1 MGIQVGKPQ
10 PDPSPRRRVAR
21 PGCWTSTCC
30 LALRQRE
37 HDAAQAWLL
46 KLAGAAAPG
55 FLSCEPTP
63 ASSTE
68 PGPGLGW
75 RHHIPTLY
83 VTRAPGGH
91 AAGIISSSAGTQPR
105 RPSARTQPKWQSR
118 RQLPYRRGKRRLQ
131 LDLGSSTLPTG
142 RVATR
147 RCRPH
152 LVADRQ
158 CRCLAHFVARGRHE
172 GACYPTSAPHARL
185 RMVS

>member
-1 MGIQVGKPQ
+1 MGLQVGEPK
-10 PDPSPRRRVAR
+10 PDPSPRWRVTR

-37 HDAAQAWLL
+37 HDAAQARLL
-46 KLAGAAAPG
+46 ELAGAPAPG
-55 FLSCEPTP
+55 FLSCGPTP

-68 PGPGLGW
+68 PWPGLGFA
-75 RHHIPTLY
+75 HIPTLI

-91 AAGIISSSAGTQPR
+91 AAAIISSSASTQPR
-105 RPSARTQPKWQSR
+105 RPSARTQPKRQSR
-118 RQLPYRRGKRRLQ
+118 RQLPYRRRKRRLQ
-131 LDLGSSTLPTG
+131 LDLGPTTLPTR

-158 CRCLAHFVARGRHE
+158 CRCVAYLVARGRPE
-172 GACYPTSAPHARL
+172 GACYPTSAPHTRL
-185 RMVS
+185 RVVS